1 MAKATTP
8 PPSYEAVSAAPPHPP
23 HPPHP
28 HPPPL
33 SVATPGYS
41 KRRPASSPSS
51 PTSSRSWPS
60 SSNPWSSPTKSWS
73 SSSCP
78 PPPAPILRRNVSSSS
93 LSSGRPHDLTPLT
106 TNGPPTSTS
115 SSSAVRIRSA
125 SLSVSSSEKPPIP
138 SMLQPR
144 VAVVLNVPQPWHPW
158 LFALRLC
165 SILPALWWGLPS
177 LLRLLL
183 HFLPGPPE
191 QFLLVKQIAISGS
204 NMDALQA
211 SLLSSCSREQ
221 GEAAAAATAAVLAA
235 PYPITET
242 ALATIWCFAC
252 GYLAFF
258 FTDCL
263 MSRWLINYTPHA
275 TLVRLASINAVNAYL
290 TLTVLSLTGG
300 FQDPRLLLPGWVSI
314 ATSLTICYHVTH
326 SKINIRKETITSVNV
341 FSIASYVTMVVL
353 LAHMQ
358 WYKPDYPTMP
368 IVSKGSRLWQNGKR
382 LMANVKALINEHAQ
396 Q

>member
-8 PPSYEAVSAAPPHPP
+8 PPSYEAVSAAAP
-23 HPPHP
+23 
-28 HPPPL
+28 PPPL
-33 SVATPGYS
+33 SIAPPPLS

-51 PTSSRSWPS
+51 PSSSKSWPS
-60 SSNPWSSPTKSWS
+60 SSNPWSSPSKSW
-73 SSSCP
+73 SSCP
-78 PPPAPILRRNVSSSS
+78 PPPAPLLRRNVSAAS
-93 LSSGRPHDLTPLT
+93 LSADRASDLVL
-106 TNGPPTSTS
+106 TNGPLTALSTS
-115 SSSAVRIRSA
+115 SSSAQRSA
-125 SLSVSSSEKPPIP
+125 SISAAASGASTEKPPVP

-158 LFALRLC
+158 LFTLRLC

-183 HFLPGPPE
+183 HFLPGPPD

-204 NMDALQA
+204 NIDALQT
-211 SLLSSCSREQ
+211 SLLSSCSREE

-235 PYPITET
+235 PYAITET

-275 TLVRLASINAVNAYL
+275 TLVRLLSINAVNAYL

-341 FSIASYVTMVVL
+341 FSIASYITMIVL

-358 WYKPDYPTMP
+358 WYQPDYPTMP
-368 IVSKGSRLWQNGKR
+368 IVTTGSHLWLNGKR
-382 LMANVKALINEHAQ
+382 LVANVMALINEHAQ